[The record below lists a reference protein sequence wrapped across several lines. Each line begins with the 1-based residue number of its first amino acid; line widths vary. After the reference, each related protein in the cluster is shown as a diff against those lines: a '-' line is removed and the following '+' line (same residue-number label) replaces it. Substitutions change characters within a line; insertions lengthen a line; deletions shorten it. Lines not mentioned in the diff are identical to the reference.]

1 MSVLDK
7 KLLLADIEKKLN
19 AYVPADT
26 VRKII
31 ADAGEVLTRYDV
43 TSTGP
48 DGGGGKD
55 ESRQLVQMYIDAKAI
70 EGRSQSTLKQ
80 FDYILTRLI
89 EAVNVPL
96 DRVTVYHLRQYIMSE
111 KNRGISMNTIKGN
124 VSVYSGFYDWLHREG
139 LISTDPTANIGQI
152 KATVEKEVP
161 FTSEEI
167 QLIKE
172 ACVNDLQLAVVHF
185 LLSTGCR
192 VSEVCSVN
200 RSDIDYRNMKL
211 SVTGKGNKTRIV
223 YIDDV
228 TALMLKRYLSKR
240 DDLDPALFYSKQKCR
255 FTTDGIRI
263 MLKTIEER
271 SHVPNVHP
279 HRFRH
284 TLATNL
290 IDRGMSIQ
298 EVASILGHAK
308 LDTTMMYVSVNQRN
322 AENSYRKFACM

>member
-1 MSVLDK
+1 MSILDK
-7 KLLLADIEKKLN
+7 KLLLSDIEKRLN

-26 VRKII
+26 VRQIL
-31 ADAGEVLTRYDV
+31 ADAGEILTHYEV
-43 TSTGP
+43 TATDP
-48 DGGGGKD
+48 DDGGRD
-55 ESRQLVQMYIDAKAI
+55 ESKQLVRMYLDAKEI
-70 EGRSQSTLKQ
+70 EGRAKSTLKRCE
-80 FDYILTRLI
+80 YILNRLI

-96 DRVTVYHLRQYIMSE
+96 DRVTVYHLRQYIMAE
-111 KNRGISMNTIKGN
+111 KARGISMNTIKGD

-139 LISTDPTANIGQI
+139 LITIDPTANIGQI

-161 FTSEEI
+161 FSSEEI

-172 ACVNDLQLAVVHF
+172 SCTNDLQLAVVHF
-185 LLSTGCR
+185 LLATGCR

-200 RSDIDYRNMKL
+200 RSDVDYRNLKL
-211 SVTGKGNKTRIV
+211 SVTGKGNKTRTV

-228 TALMLKRYLSKR
+228 TALMLKRYLETR
-240 DDLDPALFYSKQKCR
+240 DDVDPALFYSKRKCR
-255 FTTDGIRI
+255 FTPDGIRL
-263 MLKTIEER
+263 MLKVLEER

-298 EVASILGHAK
+298 EVAAILGHAK
-308 LDTTMMYVSVNQRN
+308 LDTTMVYVSVNQRN
-322 AENSYRKFACM
+322 AENSYRRYACM

>member
-7 KLLLADIEKKLN
+7 KMLLADIEKKLN

-26 VRKII
+26 VRQIL
-31 ADAGEVLTRYDV
+31 ADAGEVLTRYEV

-55 ESRQLVQMYIDAKAI
+55 ESKQLVHMYIDAKEI
-70 EGRSQSTLKQ
+70 EGKSEKTLVRYQ
-80 FDYILTRLI
+80 YILGRLI

-96 DRVTVYHLRQYIMSE
+96 DRVTVYHLRKYIMEE

-139 LISTDPTANIGQI
+139 LILTDPTANIGQI
-152 KATVEKEVP
+152 KATVEKEIP
-161 FTSEEI
+161 FTAEEI

-192 VSEVCSVN
+192 VSELCSVN
-200 RSDIDYRNMKL
+200 RSDIDYRSMKL
-211 SVTGKGNKTRIV
+211 TVTGKGNKTRTV

-228 TALMLKRYLSKR
+228 TVMMIKRYLETR
-240 DDLDPALFYSKQKCR
+240 QDIDPALFYSKQKCR

-271 SHVPNVHP
+271 SHVPNIHP

-298 EVASILGHAK
+298 EVAAILGHAK
-308 LDTTMMYVSVNQRN
+308 LDTTMVYVNVNQRN
-322 AENSYRKFACM
+322 AENSYRKYACM

>member
-1 MSVLDK
+1 MPILDK

-19 AYVPADT
+19 AYVPTDT

-31 ADAGEVLTRYDV
+31 ADAGEVLTRYEV

-48 DGGGGKD
+48 DGGGGRD
-55 ESRQLVQMYIDAKAI
+55 ESRQLVQMYIDAKEI
-70 EGRSQSTLKQ
+70 EGKSEKTLERYE
-80 FDYILTRLI
+80 YILGRLI

-96 DRVTVYHLRQYIMSE
+96 DRVTVYHLRQHIMSE
-111 KNRGISMNTIKGN
+111 KNRGISMNTIKSN

-152 KATVEKEVP
+152 KATVEKEIP
-161 FTSEEI
+161 FTAEEI

-192 VSEVCSVN
+192 VSELCSVN

-211 SVTGKGNKTRIV
+211 SVTGKGNKTRTV

-228 TALMLKRYLSKR
+228 TVLMLKRYLDTR
-240 DDLDPALFYSKQKCR
+240 QDIDPALFYSKQKCR
-255 FTTDGIRI
+255 FTPDGIRI

-271 SHVPNVHP
+271 SHVPNIHP

-298 EVASILGHAK
+298 EVAAILGHAK
-308 LDTTMMYVSVNQRN
+308 LDTTIVYVNVNQRN
-322 AENSYRKFACM
+322 AENSYRKYACM